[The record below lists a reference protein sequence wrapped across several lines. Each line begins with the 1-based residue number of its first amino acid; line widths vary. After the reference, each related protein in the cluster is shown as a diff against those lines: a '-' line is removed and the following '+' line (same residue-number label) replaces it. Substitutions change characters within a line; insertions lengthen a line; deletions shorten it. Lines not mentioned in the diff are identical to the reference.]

1 MLIEF
6 SCSNHKSIKDKITFS
21 ALASKDTSH
30 SDCLLSFEK
39 FKFDKYKITFLSKA
53 TFPVISNPI
62 DKKLFFYN
70 RYINKA
76 VESVRDLVNKK
87 DKKGGKKGKNQK
99 ETKMNIVIIVK
110 MISKD

>member
-39 FKFDKYKITFLSKA
+39 LNLTEQWQFMEPMVQVK
-53 TFPVISNPI
+53 VI
-62 DKKLFFYN
+62 F
-70 RYINKA
+70 
-76 VESVRDLVNKK
+76 
-87 DKKGGKKGKNQK
+87 
-99 ETKMNIVIIVK
+99 
-110 MISKD
+110 